1 MLTYVLR
8 RLAYTIPVLLV
19 ASILVF
25 FFVSLTTD
33 PLARLRSGRT
43 DPGTIEREEK
53 RLGLDRP
60 LPVQYWNWL
69 KDFVTGDWGESF
81 ISRRSVTGEIRSAL
95 WATLQLIVWA
105 VLLSALVAIATG
117 VYSAWRQYSKLDYV
131 MTGFSFIGIAMPTA
145 FFGLL
150 AIQLL
155 SYELREVFNLE
166 QPLFYSVGISSA
178 NPQPFDYPR
187 HLALPVIVLCV
198 QLIASWSRYQR
209 AAMLDVKN
217 ADYIRTARAKGVRE
231 WKVIV
236 RHGLRNALIPLTTIM
251 AIDIGA
257 LFSGLIVTEVIF
269 SWPGM
274 GRLLTSSLLQG
285 DIPIVLP
292 WMIVTAAFIIFA
304 NLLADVL
311 YGVLDPRIRLS

>member
-1 MLTYVLR
+1 MVTFVLR

-19 ASILVF
+19 ASVLVF
-25 FFVSLTTD
+25 FFVSVTTD

-43 DPGTIEREEK
+43 DPGTIAREEK
-53 RLGLDRP
+53 RLGLDKP
-60 LPVQYWNWL
+60 LTVQYVNWL
-69 KDFVTGDWGESF
+69 KDFAQGQWGESY
-81 ISRRSVTGEIRSAL
+81 ITRRSVTGEIFAAL
-95 WATLQLIVWA
+95 WNTVQLIIWA
-105 VLLSALVAIATG
+105 VLLSATIAIATG
-117 VYSAWRQYSKLDYV
+117 VYSAWRQYSKLDYAL
-131 MTGFSFIGIAMPTA
+131 TGLSFIGIAMPTA

-155 SYELREVFNLE
+155 AFELREKLGLD
-166 QPLFYSVGISSA
+166 QPLFFSVGITSST
-178 NPQPFDYPR
+178 PQPFDYPR
-187 HLALPVIVLCV
+187 HLALPVLVLSV
-198 QLIASWSRYQR
+198 QLVASWSRYQR

-217 ADYIRTARAKGVRE
+217 ADYIRTARAKGVPE
-231 WKVIV
+231 WKVV
-236 RHGLRNALIPLTTIM
+236 LRHGLRNALIPLTTIM

-292 WMIVTAAFIIFA
+292 WMIVAAAFIILA